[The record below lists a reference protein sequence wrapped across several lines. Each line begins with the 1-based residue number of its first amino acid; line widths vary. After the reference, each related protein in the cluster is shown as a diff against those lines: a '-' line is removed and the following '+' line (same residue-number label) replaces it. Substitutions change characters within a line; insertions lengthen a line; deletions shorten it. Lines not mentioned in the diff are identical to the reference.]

1 MRWVFTDPD
10 GQEHPQMALEEIMV
24 LIRTAGAAYWHASS
38 ATAGLTYWSADGARS
53 EMVVMVKAG
62 VGTVLLFCEPGGAKE
77 FVFVEGASDA
87 PITTIYPGGNAW
99 VVPRRYFI
107 SEASAERLLREF
119 MDTGLRPAGDCVLL
133 GSE

>member
-1 MRWVFTDPD
+1 MGIHRSGWPR
-10 GQEHPQMALEEIMV
+10 A
-24 LIRTAGAAYWHASS
+24 
-38 ATAGLTYWSADGARS
+38 SADGSGGDHGPHQDGGRRLLACQFGNRGPHILVGGRCS
-53 EMVVMVKAG
+53 LGVMVKAG
-62 VGTVLLFCEPGGAKE
+62 VGTVLLFCEPGGANE